1 MGESLCGCVRVNAV
15 FGMRCLEDIDEPAK
29 AVRVQDKFSI
39 NDLAVAGVLERKK
52 QRE

>member
-15 FGMRCLEDIDEPAK
+15 FGMRCLDIDEPAK

-39 NDLAVAGVLERKK
+39 NDLAVASVLERKK